1 MGSAVLNVTEN
12 RKTSNSETLNDR
24 GVMVARARDRAP
36 VGRAD
41 RPSAPLRERRVPEPA
56 EHPERTVY
64 RVPIASLRPGESP
77 RLQGTDREHVTRL
90 AELETPLPPILVDRR
105 SRRVIDGMH
114 RLLAAMVKGC
124 DTIEVEFF
132 DGSPEDA
139 FLKAVQRNITHGS
152 PLTQADRRAA
162 AARIIETHPQLS
174 DRSIAECAGL
184 GAKSVAALR
193 RCLTDAVPQLNA
205 RRLGRDGRLRPLST
219 ADGRRRAAELMSETP
234 TASLREVAAKSGIS
248 LATVSDVRKRIARGL
263 SPVPDGHA
271 DPATADAAAP
281 PPGAPAALAD
291 PAPLLNKLLCDP
303 ALRYSEDGRKLLQV
317 MRHNSVL
324 DGDWVRLLDAVP
336 AHGESIVVHLARYF
350 AQQWAAFAKEVEGR
364 AHIAAPAPQPL
375 GREA

>member
-1 MGSAVLNVTEN
+1 MGRAVVNVTEN
-12 RKTSNSETLNDR
+12 RKTTNSESLNDR
-24 GVMVARARDRAP
+24 GVMLVRAREHTP
-36 VGRAD
+36 VVRPD
-41 RPSAPLRERRVPEPA
+41 RPSVPLRERRLPEPA
-56 EHPERTVY
+56 EHQERTAY
-64 RVPIASLRPGESP
+64 RVPISSLRPGESP

-105 SRRVIDGMH
+105 SMRVIDGMH
-114 RLLAAMVKGC
+114 RLLAAVVRGC

-132 DGSPEDA
+132 DGPPEDA
-139 FLKAVQRNITHGS
+139 FLKAVQYNVTHGT

-162 AARIIETHPQLS
+162 AARIIETHPHMS

-219 ADGRRRAAELMSETP
+219 ADGRRRAAELMSEAP

-263 SPVPDGHA
+263 SPVPDGSA
-271 DPATADAAAP
+271 EPADAAAP
-281 PPGAPAALAD
+281 PAEAPAALVD
-291 PAPLLNKLLCDP
+291 PAPLLNKLLSDP
-303 ALRYSEDGRKLLQV
+303 ALRYSEDGRRLLQV

-336 AHGESIVVHLARYF
+336 AHGENTVAHLARYF

-364 AHIAAPAPQPL
+364 THIEAPAPAPSRR
-375 GREA
+375 GA